1 MKKFLIP
8 LADYNRIYSVTH
20 GVLRDVANVER
31 ACIFFAVFGSY
42 ILNKRYKIGARP
54 VAGAFAICVNDSPE
68 VAFFGAKNGTR
79 IESDVD
85 GFHVW
90 IQTKDHIIDFMA
102 PIFREAF
109 FEAGMKYEIPRLMLQ
124 KRLTDEVQMADDLQ
138 RSGDVFTLP
147 NLEMSE
153 HIVDRFLEK
162 PSNTDLL
169 NIAESW
175 FGRRSSKQAP
185 NISMQNDLGEINELH
200 LSRTVARGSW

>member
-1 MKKFLIP
+1 MKRFLIT
-8 LADYNRIYSVTH
+8 LADYNRIYGVTH

-31 ACIFFAVFGSY
+31 ACIFFAIFGSY
-42 ILNKRYKIGARP
+42 ILNKHYKIGARP
-54 VAGAFAICVNDSPE
+54 VAGAFAICVNDLRE
-68 VAFFGAKNGTR
+68 VAFFGTIEGTQ
-79 IESDVD
+79 IESGEG

-90 IQTKDHIIDFMA
+90 IQTKDHIIDFMS

-109 FEAGMKYEIPRLMLQ
+109 NEAGMKYEIPRLMLQ
-124 KRLTDEVQMADDLQ
+124 KRLTDEIQTADDLQ
-138 RSGDVFTLP
+138 RSGDIFTLP

-175 FGRRSSKQAP
+175 FGRRSSKQTP
-185 NISMQNDLGEINELH
+185 TMSMQNDLGEITELH
-200 LSRTVARGSW
+200 LPKTVARGSW

>member
-1 MKKFLIP
+1 M
-8 LADYNRIYSVTH
+8 Y
-20 GVLRDVANVER
+20 
-31 ACIFFAVFGSY
+31 FFWGLWLLHPEQA
-42 ILNKRYKIGARP
+42 YKIGARS
-54 VAGAFAICVNDSPE
+54 VAGAFAICVNNSPE
-68 VAFFGAKNGTR
+68 VAFFGTKNGTR

-109 FEAGMKYEIPRLMLQ
+109 SEAGLKNEIPRLMLQ
-124 KRLTDEVQMADDLQ
+124 KRLTDEVQVADDLQ
-138 RSGDVFTLP
+138 HSGDVFTLP

-162 PSNTDLL
+162 PTNTDLL

-175 FGRRSSKQAP
+175 FGKRSSKQTPTMA
-185 NISMQNDLGEINELH
+185 MQNDLGEISQLH
-200 LSRTVARGSW
+200 LPKTIARGSW